1 VYLFNKYFKNRFIPS
16 EGRYDAENEVEST
29 YRILIPS
36 NIQNYHL
43 PRFRPVPETL
53 QLSLQHVFESGRLS
67 IAPIMGNIGVPL
79 YPILQVNYIII
90 AINLI

>member
-1 VYLFNKYFKNRFIPS
+1 MYLFNKYFKIRFIPS

-43 PRFRPVPETL
+43 PRFRPVPESL
-53 QLSLQHVFESGRLS
+53 QLSVQHVFESDRLS

-90 AINLI
+90 VINLI